1 MVNDMIMAHNNKY
14 PVDGVRLDWELIITE
29 VQEAMNKDSNNL
41 ELLAMLMELKRLYMA
56 DDIAAY
62 FEFCDNHKNE
72 YEMIRKNQ

>member
-1 MVNDMIMAHNNKY
+1 
-14 PVDGVRLDWELIITE
+14 
-29 VQEAMNKDSNNL
+29 MNKDSNNL